1 MEKSPDQ
8 TLRNSKIA
16 YEILRTLYL
25 SDSEEGLY
33 SKQITEELDASQNS
47 VNNFIKSLRDNGLIK
62 RTKRT
67 RAQYYDI
74 DLEGIYQNWLN
85 HLLNELEANKQRDIP
100 GKWIDA
106 LEEAEQNVENFRND
120 EEIQKFFTEYLKNFL
135 EETEESDI
143 NMLYEKSLLLGL
155 MQIGEVRRERKSD
168 KLTDL
173 LNALLY
179 VSMRGN
185 PFVSVV
191 SDAIN
196 EVEWEES

>member
-16 YEILRTLYL
+16 YDILRTLYL

-33 SKQITEELDASQNS
+33 SKQITEELNASQNS

-100 GKWIDA
+100 GKWIKA
-106 LEEAEQNVENFRND
+106 LKEAEQNAENFRND

-135 EETEESDI
+135 EETDDADI

-179 VSMRGN
+179 VSMRGA

-191 SDAIN
+191 SDAIS
-196 EVEWEES
+196 EVWD